1 MADSLSSR
9 RYELMVTFNENGFNA
24 GVHPA
29 DELYAGSQQCND
41 DRHVW
46 I

>member
-1 MADSLSSR
+1 MDDGLYSR
-9 RYELMVTFNENGFNA
+9 RYELMVTFDENGSNV
-24 GVHPA
+24 GIHPV